1 MRRHKRHGGRAGS
14 KQNNLYV
21 YAIKRRLISIVGS
34 DMRMVMASKGLPNQ
48 ILAYL
53 QLIEVALPHYVYDLE
68 IVRSYNRTS

>member
-1 MRRHKRHGGRAGS
+1 
-14 KQNNLYV
+14 
-21 YAIKRRLISIVGS
+21 
-34 DMRMVMASKGLPNQ
+34 MRMVMASKGLPNQ